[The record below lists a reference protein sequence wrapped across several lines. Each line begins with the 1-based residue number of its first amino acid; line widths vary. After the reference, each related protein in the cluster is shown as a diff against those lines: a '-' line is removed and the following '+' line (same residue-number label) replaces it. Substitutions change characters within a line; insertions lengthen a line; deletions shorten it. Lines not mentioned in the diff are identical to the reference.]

1 MSYMDIITADEL
13 KNIMERYNFI
23 QNRVQEHYDYAVAQ
37 GYEVVCCMLQGS
49 QNYKLDVYTDEYKSD
64 IDTKAIVLPKF
75 EDFCRMKEPVSTTLI
90 LPNNEH
96 CDVKDIRVMFK
107 TFEKQNINFLE
118 ILFTEFF
125 VLNPKYKDLVAYMFA
140 MADEVASINWNQ
152 ALNCIAGMSKEKLN
166 AMEHPYPT
174 IIDKIEKY
182 GYDPKQLH
190 HIIRMNDFIKKFVS
204 GEPYRNCLIPDDIE
218 YLKKIKTTPMSLEE
232 ARKLAVDIDNE
243 TYEIKQK
250 HLKQDNVIRE
260 DVIEKLRELSCN
272 FIKQYLRE
280 QLLEEEE
287 NV

>member
-1 MSYMDIITADEL
+1 MVLMTL
-13 KNIMERYNFI
+13 KDFSFMIDRDKHIYK
-23 QNRVQEHYDYAVAQ
+23 RVQEHYDYAVAQ

-75 EDFCRMKEPVSTTLI
+75 DDFCRMKEPVSTTLI

-118 ILFTEFF
+118 ILFTEHFI
-125 VLNPKYKDLVAYMFA
+125 VNPKYKDLVKDMFL

-152 ALNCIAGMSKEKLN
+152 ALNCISGMSKEKLN

-204 GEPYRNCLIPDDIE
+204 GESYRDCLIPDEIE
-218 YLKKIKTTPMSLEE
+218 YLKNIKTTPIPLEE
-232 ARKLAVDIDNE
+232 ARKLAVDVDNE

-250 HLKQDNVIRE
+250 HLKKDNTIRE
-260 DVIEKLRELSCN
+260 DVIEKLRELSCD

-280 QLLEEEE
+280 QLLEEKQY
-287 NV
+287 V

>member
-1 MSYMDIITADEL
+1 MEIMSAEEF
-13 KNIMERYNFI
+13 KERMERDKFI
-23 QNRVQEHYDYAVAQ
+23 QNRVQEHYDWSPSQ

-64 IDTKAIVLPKF
+64 IDTKAIVLPNF
-75 EDFCRMKEPVSTTLI
+75 DDFCRMREPVSTTLI

-118 ILFTEFF
+118 ILFTEYYVF
-125 VLNPKYKDLVAYMFA
+125 NPKYKDLVFHMFA
-140 MADEVASINWNQ
+140 MADDVAEINWNQ

-190 HIIRMNDFIKKFVS
+190 HILRMNDFIKKFVS
-204 GEPYRNCLIPDDIE
+204 GKPYRECLIPDNIE
-218 YLKKIKTTPMSLEE
+218 YLKKIKTTPMPLEE
-232 ARKLAVDIDNE
+232 ARKLAVEVDNE

-250 HLKQDNVIRE
+250 HLESYNLIRQ
-260 DVIEKLRELSCN
+260 DVIEELREISCR
-272 FIKQYLRE
+272 FIKQYLKE
-280 QLLEEEE
+280 QLLEGK
-287 NV
+287 